1 MQRGCAISIISAS
14 LAILC
19 ASVVLRI
26 FLMPEYQYEGT
37 SKIIYVIEL
46 AVTDYNKDYGS
57 YPTGGNQSIAKV
69 LLGDNSRNK
78 AYLASDSIVMRNGQF
93 VDLWKRPLRLIKD
106 GSGIT
111 VLSAG
116 ENGAFDD
123 ADDITSGRA
132 FADRG
137 N

>member
-1 MQRGCAISIISAS
+1 
-14 LAILC
+14 
-19 ASVVLRI
+19 
-26 FLMPEYQYEGT
+26 MPEYQYEGT

-123 ADDITSGRA
+123 ADDITSERA

>member
-14 LAILC
+14 LAILF
-19 ASVVLRI
+19 ASVLLRI
-26 FLMPEYQYEGT
+26 FFMPEYQSKGT
-37 SKIIYVIEL
+37 SKVIYVIEL
-46 AVTDYNKDYGS
+46 AATDYNQDYGS
-57 YPTGGNQSIAKV
+57 YPTGGNQSIANV

-78 AYLASDSIVMRNGQF
+78 AYLSSDSVVMRNGQL

-106 GSGIT
+106 GSGLT

-116 ENGAFDD
+116 ENGTFDD

-132 FADRG
+132 VADRG

>member
-14 LAILC
+14 LAILF

-26 FLMPEYQYEGT
+26 FFMPEYQSKGT
-37 SKIIYVIEL
+37 SKIIYVIDL
-46 AVTDYNKDYGS
+46 AVADYNKDYGS
-57 YPTGGNQSIAKV
+57 YPTGGNETIAKI

-78 AYLASDSIVMRNGQF
+78 AYLASDSIVLRNGQF
-93 VDLWKRPLRLIKD
+93 VDLWKRPLRLIND
-106 GSGIT
+106 GAGIT

-116 ENGAFDD
+116 KNGAFDD
-123 ADDITSGRA
+123 ADDISSGIA